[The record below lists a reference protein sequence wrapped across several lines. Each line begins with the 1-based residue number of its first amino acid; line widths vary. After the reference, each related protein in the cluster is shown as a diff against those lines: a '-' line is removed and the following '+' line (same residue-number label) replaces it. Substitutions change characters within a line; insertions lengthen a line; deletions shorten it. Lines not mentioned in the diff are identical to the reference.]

1 MVLSLPQLTG
11 FTARL
16 VNSNGVYVLVDFYNF
31 ASVVYCLN

>member
-16 VNSNGVYVLVDFYNF
+16 VNSNGVYVLAHFYNF
-31 ASVVYCLN
+31 PPVVYCLN